1 MGQAQKRQ
9 AKTTSVAAPL
19 GGWNARDSIAEM
31 NPMDAT
37 VLENFFPTPSDVS
50 LRKGYTLQA
59 TGITGKVETL
69 MSYNGP
75 VNEKLFAIA
84 SNKIYDVTTTGVA
97 TQVYT
102 GLSNSRWQ
110 FVNVSTVGGNFLGMV
125 NGTDPAMV
133 YNGTNF
139 IVVASTSTAQTI
151 STITRG
157 GTGNLTATVT
167 TASPHNLLTNNQI
180 TVTGASP
187 AEYNGTF
194 IITRI
199 NSTQFSYTMAT
210 APATNATVV
219 GAYSINLAITGV
231 NSNTFVNIN
240 LFKNRLWFVQEDSLK
255 AWYLDPLSIG
265 GAATALDLSGIA
277 STGGFLQAMGTW
289 TLDAGQGADD
299 YAVFITNM
307 GQVIIYNGTDPS
319 VAATWLMKGVWQFG
333 QTFNRKCFFKWNGDL
348 LLLTQDGLVPLSSAV
363 QSTRLDPRINLTD
376 KIYYAVSVAA
386 SNYYDNFGWQ
396 INYFASENM
405 LILNVP
411 ISGGT
416 QQFVMHTITKS
427 WGQFTGIDA
436 NCWEVHGKE
445 SIYFGGN
452 GYVGRFYNASSDNGT
467 NINANCQQAYSYFDS
482 RGTLKRFTMVRPII
496 ITDNALPT
504 VLCGISTDFDPVSP
518 NGSVTFNPALIP
530 IGEWDTGIWDY
541 NLWGGGVNVNKQ
553 WQGVTGIGYSGGIN
567 MSVAS
572 QGVDF
577 HWASTDY
584 VFETGGVL

>member
-1 MGQAQKRQ
+1 MGKPQQRSAR
-9 AKTTSVAAPL
+9 TTSVAAPL
-19 GGWNARDSIAEM
+19 GGWNARDSVAEM

-37 VLENFFPTPSDVS
+37 KLENFFPTPSDVS
-50 LRKGYTLQA
+50 LRKGYTQHA
-59 TGITGKVETL
+59 TGITGQVETL

-75 VNEKLFAIA
+75 TSEKLFAIA
-84 SNKIYDVTTTGVA
+84 GGKIFDVTNTGVA
-97 TQVYT
+97 TQVYA
-102 GLSNSRWQ
+102 GLSNSKWQ
-110 FVNVSTVGGNFLGMV
+110 FINVSTAGGNFLAMV
-125 NGTDPAMV
+125 NGLDPAMV
-133 YNGTNF
+133 YNGTSW
-139 IVVASTSTAQTI
+139 IVVAVTSTAQTI
-151 STITRG
+151 SSISRG

-167 TASPHNLLTNNQI
+167 TAAPHNLVTNNQI
-180 TVTGASP
+180 TVTGALP
-187 AEYNGTF
+187 AEYNGTYL
-194 IITRI
+194 ITRI

-210 APATNATVV
+210 APATNAVTL
-219 GAYSINLAITGV
+219 GSYSINLAVTGV

-255 AWYLDPLSIG
+255 AWYLDPLAIG
-265 GAATALDLSGIA
+265 GVAESLDLSGIA
-277 STGGFLQAMGTW
+277 GSGGYLQAMGTW
-289 TLDAGQGADD
+289 TLDAGQGSDD
-299 YAVFITNM
+299 YAAFVTSM

-319 VAATWLMKGVWQFG
+319 VAETWLMKGVWQFG
-333 QTFNRKCFFKWNGDL
+333 QTFARRCFFKWGGDL
-348 LLLTQDGLVPLSSAV
+348 LLLTQDGLVPMSAAV

-376 KIYYAVSVAA
+376 KIYFALSQAA
-386 SNYYDNFGWQ
+386 TLYYDNFGWQ
-396 INYFASENM
+396 INYYASENM

-411 ISGGT
+411 ISTGT

-427 WGQFTGIDA
+427 WGQFTGINA

-445 SIYFGGN
+445 GMFFGSN
-452 GYVGRFYNASSDNGT
+452 GYVGRFYNATSDNGT
-467 NINANCQQAYSYFDS
+467 NIQANCQQAYSYFDS
-482 RGTLKRFTMVRPII
+482 RGTLKRFTMLRPII

-530 IGEWDTGIWDY
+530 IGEWDAAVWDY

-567 MSVAS
+567 LSVAS

-577 HWASTDY
+577 RWASTDY

>member
-1 MGQAQKRQ
+1 MGKPQQRQ
-9 AKTTSVAAPL
+9 ARTTSVASPL
-19 GGWNARDSIAEM
+19 GGWNARDSVAEM

-37 VLENFFPTPSDVS
+37 KLENFFPTPSDVS
-50 LRKGYTLQA
+50 LRKGWTTQA

-75 VNEKLFAIA
+75 TSNKLFAIA
-84 SNKIYDVTTTGVA
+84 SGKIYDVTATGTA
-97 TQVYT
+97 TQVYS
-102 GLSNSRWQ
+102 GLSNSKWQ

-125 NGTDPAMV
+125 NGLDPAMV
-133 YNGTNF
+133 YNGTSW

-151 STITRG
+151 SSITRG

-167 TASPHNLLTNNQI
+167 TATAHGLLTGNQI
-180 TVTGASP
+180 TVTGALP
-187 AEYNGTF
+187 VEYNGTF

-210 APATNATVV
+210 APATNATVA
-219 GAYSINLAITGV
+219 GSYSINLSITGV
-231 NSNTFVNIN
+231 DSATFVNIN

-265 GAATALDLSGIA
+265 GAATALNLSGIA
-277 STGGFLQAMGTW
+277 RNGGFLQAIGTW

-299 YAVFITNM
+299 YWVGVTSM
-307 GQVIIYNGTDPS
+307 GEVIVYNGTDPS
-319 VAATWLMKGVWQFG
+319 VADTWLLKGVWQFG
-333 QTFNRKCFFKWNGDL
+333 QTFARRCFFKWAGDL
-348 LLLTQDGLVPLSSAV
+348 LLLTQDGLVPLSGAL
-363 QSTRLDPRINLTD
+363 QSSRLDPRINLTD
-376 KIYYAVSVAA
+376 KIYYAVSQAA
-386 SNYYDNFGWQ
+386 TNYYDNFGWQ

-411 ISGGT
+411 ITTGT
-416 QQFVMHTITKS
+416 QQFVMHTITKA
-427 WGQFTGIDA
+427 WGQFTGIEA

-445 SIYFGGN
+445 GMYFGGN
-452 GYVGRFYNASSDNGT
+452 GYVGKFYNATSDNGK

-518 NGSVTFNPALIP
+518 NGAVTFNPALIA
-530 IGEWDTGIWDY
+530 IGEWDSALWDY
-541 NLWGGGVNVNKQ
+541 NLWGGGVNINKN
-553 WQGVTGIGYSGGIN
+553 WQGVTGIGYAGGIN
-567 MSVAS
+567 LSVAS

-584 VFETGGVL
+584 VMETGGVL